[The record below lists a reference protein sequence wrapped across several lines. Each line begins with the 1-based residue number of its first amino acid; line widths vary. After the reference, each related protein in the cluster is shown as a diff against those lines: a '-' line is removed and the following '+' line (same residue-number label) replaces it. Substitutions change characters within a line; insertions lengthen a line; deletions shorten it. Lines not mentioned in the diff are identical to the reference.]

1 MISFLLLIP
10 WIIFGF
16 KNPNQDFFGL
26 NQTKKSL
33 TLLLVIEIV
42 FFLILYLTLPEPTS
56 KIAGLQSFAWNYFL
70 VYYAK
75 GIIPTSFISESIN
88 GNLGDKIDLN
98 YQYVYL
104 IISLIIDY
112 LVLLLISPNIKKLFN
127 RKKPAHN
134 NGYK

>member
-16 KNPNQDFFGL
+16 KNLNQDFFGL

>member
-1 MISFLLLIP
+1 MISILLLIP

-16 KNPNQDFFGL
+16 KNTNRNLFGL

-33 TLLLVIEIV
+33 LLLLGIEV
-42 FFLILYLTLPEPTS
+42 LFFLILYLTLPEPTS
-56 KIAGLQSFAWNYFL
+56 KIAGLQSFAWNYFI

-75 GIIPTSFISESIN
+75 GIIPTTVLSEYLN

-104 IISLIIDY
+104 IVSLIIDY
-112 LVLLLISPNIKKLFN
+112 FILLIISPNIRKVWKK
-127 RKKPAHN
+127 KKACTQQRI
-134 NGYK
+134 